1 MLTISRGPA
10 LRIHILSDLHHEGR
24 DKLDVPDV
32 GADVVILAG
41 DIDEGTAGVQWALDT
56 FRVPVV
62 YVLGNHEPYAQAP
75 LSELEREIRRMTAGT
90 HVRLL
95 QNSVEVIHGVRFIGG
110 TLWADYAVTGN
121 QEEVIALAAG
131 KSDFRK
137 IRIDDPE
144 EAFTPHA
151 LIALHAEA
159 RKFLETELASPFNGK
174 TVVVTHFG
182 SSAQSLLPKHMSYP
196 TRGTYASDMEDLM
209 GENIALWA
217 HGHIHDSLDFEVKG
231 TRVVCNPRGGLGVNS
246 FNPDFNP
253 HMVVEL

>member
-1 MLTISRGPA
+1 MLTISRGPV
-10 LRIHILSDLHHEGR
+10 LRIQILSDLHHEGR
-24 DKLDVPDV
+24 GKLDVPDV
-32 GADVVILAG
+32 DADVVVLAG

-56 FRVPVV
+56 FTVPVV
-62 YVLGNHEPYAQAP
+62 YVLGNHEPYAPAP
-75 LSELEREIRRMTAGT
+75 LSELEREIRRMTDGT
-90 HVRLL
+90 HVHLL
-95 QNSVEVIHGVRFIGG
+95 QNSVKVIHGVRFLGG

-121 QEEVIALAAG
+121 QADVIALAAG

-137 IRIDDPE
+137 IRIKDPE
-144 EAFTPHA
+144 DAFTPQA

-159 RKFLETELASPFNGK
+159 RRFLEAELASPFPGK

-182 SSAQSLLPKHMSYP
+182 SSPQSLLPKHMNYP
-196 TRGTYASDMEDLM
+196 TRGTYSSDMEYLM
-209 GENIALWA
+209 GDNVALWA
-217 HGHIHDSLDFEVKG
+217 HGHIHDSLDFDVKG

>member
-1 MLTISRGPA
+1 MLTISRGPV
-10 LRIHILSDLHHEGR
+10 LRIQILSDLHHEGR

-32 GADVVILAG
+32 DADVVVLAG

-56 FRVPVV
+56 FTVPVV
-62 YVLGNHEPYAQAP
+62 YVLGNHEPYAPAP
-75 LSELEREIRRMTAGT
+75 LSELEREIRRMTDGT
-90 HVRLL
+90 HVHLL
-95 QNSVEVIHGVRFIGG
+95 QNSVKVIHGVRFLGG

-121 QEEVIALAAG
+121 QADVIALAAG

-137 IRIDDPE
+137 IRIEDPE
-144 EAFTPHA
+144 EAFTPQA

-159 RKFLETELASPFNGK
+159 RRFLETELASPFPGK

-182 SSAQSLLPKHMSYP
+182 SSPQSLLPKHMNYP
-196 TRGTYASDMEDLM
+196 TRGTYSSDMEDLM
-209 GENIALWA
+209 GDNVALWA
-217 HGHIHDSLDFEVKG
+217 HGHIHDSLDFAVKG